1 MAIDGNLNHDRRTH
15 QPADI
20 KQAANALD
28 SVSAPN
34 ILTQSIVKIVVCLR
48 HLSQTKELRLLH
60 NRI

>member
-1 MAIDGNLNHDRRTH
+1 MAIDGNLDHDRRAY

-20 KQAANALD
+20 KEAANALN
-28 SVSAPN
+28 SIPAPN
-34 ILTQSIVKIVVCLR
+34 VLTQSIVKIVECLR